1 MDRFELV
8 VLRLK
13 ARLKQRES
21 ARNLSISRT
30 YLSRCRGDRW
40 MLQDILL
47 DPDFDELSQ

>member
-40 MLQDILL
+40 MLQDVLL
-47 DPDFDELSQ
+47 YRDFEEVSQ